1 MSILCRT
8 FSISL
13 VAALLL
19 ITAPRLPAPISEV
32 QEKATPAPAE
42 SAKPKVKHSKSKA
55 KKEDGSTKAKAEPQ
69 STPRPSGVARNLDGP
84 KPVLPPESAELHLS
98 GTGKYL
104 LQFDQNTGMVTDV
117 TVTQSAGSPL
127 LDNCAVTAFRQWH
140 EDPHC
145 AKEVTMTMT
154 FTAPVAQ

>member
-1 MSILCRT
+1 MKTVWRIILV
-8 FSISL
+8 SLLL
-13 VAALLL
+13 VASAH
-19 ITAPRLPAPISEV
+19 RLPAPISEV
-32 QEKATPAPAE
+32 QEKATPAPTE
-42 SAKPKVKHSKSKA
+42 SAKPKVKHSKSKT
-55 KKEDGSTKAKAEPQ
+55 KDEDGSTRTKPEPR

-84 KPVLPPESAELHLS
+84 KPVLPPETAGLHLS

-104 LQFDQNTGMVTDV
+104 LQFDQNTGTVTDV

-154 FTAPVAQ
+154 FSAPSAQ